1 MADAGRQLSFR
12 VVAATALASGLAPLN
27 STMLTVALRPIGA
40 TFHASNAA
48 LTRALVTSYL
58 VTSIVMQA
66 PCGKIGDRLG
76 HRHALRLGQLAF
88 GFGAIVAVVS
98 PSLVWLVIARVA
110 MAAAGALVVP
120 SAMALLR
127 TELPAEL
134 RGRAFG
140 VFGAAMALA
149 AALGPLIGGQVAF
162 AVGWRAVFAVNLVL
176 LPISFVL
183 AGPTPPKSLMRAP
196 APQPSFDFVGTAL
209 LAGGLGSLVVG
220 VGRGGVLN
228 LPFLAACPILLA
240 AFVAVERRHPAPIVD
255 LSLLQRPVFVAS
267 GLLIALQ
274 NLAMYALLFELP
286 TTCGIVLGAETNR
299 TGGLLVA
306 ITAPMVILA
315 PIAGRLTDALGAR
328 KIAVLGATFAV
339 LGVGVLLATPLRS
352 LAAPVP
358 GLILTGIG
366 IGLSGAPAQSAGM
379 SAAPADRGGVA
390 AGMMATMRYL
400 GGVAGT
406 LVLGILLVQTES
418 PEVALAAHRKALVV
432 FLVSLVLAT
441 VCALL
446 LPTKEDRTESSA

>member
-1 MADAGRQLSFR
+1 
-12 VVAATALASGLAPLN
+12 
-27 STMLTVALRPIGA
+27 
-40 TFHASNAA
+40 
-48 LTRALVTSYL
+48 
-58 VTSIVMQA
+58 
-66 PCGKIGDRLG
+66 
-76 HRHALRLGQLAF
+76 
-88 GFGAIVAVVS
+88 
-98 PSLVWLVIARVA
+98 
-110 MAAAGALVVP
+110 
-120 SAMALLR
+120 
-127 TELPAEL
+127 
-134 RGRAFG
+134 
-140 VFGAAMALA
+140 
-149 AALGPLIGGQVAF
+149 
-162 AVGWRAVFAVNLVL
+162 
-176 LPISFVL
+176 
-183 AGPTPPKSLMRAP
+183 
-196 APQPSFDFVGTAL
+196 
-209 LAGGLGSLVVG
+209 
-220 VGRGGVLN
+220 
-228 LPFLAACPILLA
+228 
-240 AFVAVERRHPAPIVD
+240 VD